1 MNTNKFIYPASS
13 LLLTSGLCFAQ
24 ERDAVATTERP
35 NVIYLLCD
43 DMGYSDIEAYGQQMI
58 STPNL
63 NRLVNKGMSFTQ
75 FYASTAVSAPSRA
88 SLMTGQHTGHTKI
101 RGNKEIQP
109 EGQEPLDP
117 NVETLGHLFQQN
129 GYVTGCFGKWGM
141 GYPGSGGEANKMGF
155 DVFYGYNC
163 QRKAHSYYPEY
174 LWNNQEKEY
183 QNGRYSQD
191 AIHEHAMKFIEDNKD
206 KAFFG
211 YFTYTIP
218 HAELCQPQ
226 DSIVDMYKGKFQE
239 PHPWYD
245 NGDYG
250 TRKIDGIY
258 YCFDDDGIL
267 QMGWKNVRG
276 SSDSIKDYM
285 YFGSDGKAKIG
296 WYSIEPPEDLEGYD
310 GDVEWFYFANNGKP
324 KAADSDHL
332 TTQDLT
338 KISGKTYLFNKRGN
352 PVYGLKKVYIGS
364 GDSNWT
370 AFYFGTKTQSCVQ
383 RGKMKVEEDDG
394 NKTDF
399 YFSENGRGYTG
410 VKDNY
415 LYYKGKLQKATDGQ
429 KYVCYKIDSSN
440 YVVNSSGK
448 VMKNST
454 VKTSD
459 GVKFK
464 TSSSGSLSTADD
476 DNDVSSYFTEPEEP
490 NCTED

>member
-1 MNTNKFIYPASS
+1 MSYYLVTYDGGTEKNLECRVYGLKEGEHYPVVRPETFSRESEKGDVYDS
-13 LLLTSGLCFAQ
+13 LERCYMVEFSKDDERKEYYFTMAPETDMAAYRNIHLGKWEKDVKGWRYQYQGEYLTSWAKINDKWYHFDGNGRMETGWIL
-24 ERDAVATTERP
+24 
-35 NVIYLLCD
+35 D
-43 DMGYSDIEAYGQQMI
+43 DMYYTGDDGVMRTGWQKLYPPDNYEEDSNKVIPGAEGGTLDYGEDGQYWYYFGTNGKKYVPSD
-58 STPNL
+58 
-63 NRLVNKGMSFTQ
+63 
-75 FYASTAVSAPSRA
+75 
-88 SLMTGQHTGHTKI
+88 
-101 RGNKEIQP
+101 GN
-109 EGQEPLDP
+109 
-117 NVETLGHLFQQN
+117 
-129 GYVTGCFGKWGM
+129 
-141 GYPGSGGEANKMGF
+141 
-155 DVFYGYNC
+155 
-163 QRKAHSYYPEY
+163 
-174 LWNNQEKEY
+174 
-183 QNGRYSQD
+183 
-191 AIHEHAMKFIEDNKD
+191 
-206 KAFFG
+206 
-211 YFTYTIP
+211 
-218 HAELCQPQ
+218 
-226 DSIVDMYKGKFQE
+226 
-239 PHPWYD
+239 D

>member
-1 MNTNKFIYPASS
+1 M
-13 LLLTSGLCFAQ
+13 
-24 ERDAVATTERP
+24 V
-35 NVIYLLCD
+35 
-43 DMGYSDIEAYGQQMI
+43 
-58 STPNL
+58 
-63 NRLVNKGMSFTQ
+63 
-75 FYASTAVSAPSRA
+75 
-88 SLMTGQHTGHTKI
+88 
-101 RGNKEIQP
+101 KE
-109 EGQEPLDP
+109 
-117 NVETLGHLFQQN
+117 
-129 GYVTGCFGKWGM
+129 
-141 GYPGSGGEANKMGF
+141 
-155 DVFYGYNC
+155 
-163 QRKAHSYYPEY
+163 
-174 LWNNQEKEY
+174 
-183 QNGRYSQD
+183 
-191 AIHEHAMKFIEDNKD
+191 
-206 KAFFG
+206 
-211 YFTYTIP
+211 
-218 HAELCQPQ
+218 
-226 DSIVDMYKGKFQE
+226 
-239 PHPWYD
+239 
-245 NGDYG
+245 
-250 TRKIDGIY
+250 
-258 YCFDDDGIL
+258 
-267 QMGWKNVRG
+267 KNVRG

-490 NCTED
+490 ICTED